1 MEIKDNKMR
10 IIINEINSNEVANFT
25 VSGKTL
31 AIDNEVLDFT
41 SIPNGAT
48 VEREESDN
56 KHFLGAEVSEG
67 GEITVK
73 ILFPYNADTYQKG
86 KVIAKEVQVTEGKI
100 NPYIEA

>member
-1 MEIKDNKMR
+1 MKIT
-10 IIINEINSNEVANFT
+10 INEINSQEVPNFT

-31 AIDNEVLDFT
+31 TIGTDVLDFT

-56 KHFLGAEVSEG
+56 QHFLGAEVSDN

-73 ILFPYNADTYQKG
+73 IIFPYNAETYQKG
-86 KVIAKEVQVTEGKI
+86 KVIAKEIEVIDGIV
-100 NPYIEA
+100 NPYIEV